1 MSKNIEIAKLAT
13 MSKTVAAE
21 DDKTLHKYY
30 VETGKLQDVCS
41 GGQVVLGTKGSGKT
55 ALFMHAHDSLK
66 KFGVVVVPF
75 SLVNDF
81 PLERQKMF
89 KDENVSLVERYVL
102 GWQYTLTLATYLQLK
117 SSGSLSLLE
126 RAKLWWCYRRARR
139 HDVGGLIERW
149 LLRRLETSAKFC
161 SVAISSSRVENP
173 LTRNEDMRRFISAMD
188 SVGKRKK
195 FVVLIDGID
204 PIWDAVDEGDDRKRV
219 IQGLVQ
225 AVRLANNATESIL
238 SNSSTVV
245 KDLPSGTVDISCL
258 PRIICFLR
266 TDIFHEIEFSDRN
279 KILRGAVNLRWN
291 QETLQDIVV
300 SRARYFLDDASID
313 WQDVVN
319 TGDVMRSR
327 QNISSYIW
335 MRTFNRPRDI
345 ITFISFAAQS
355 AADAGSLRI
364 GKDEINGA
372 FDLYSEHVLREF
384 EDEYASSS
392 YLFAKVR
399 NVLAAIDEDKFTF
412 HRWLEVGEFA
422 DEEQAKGYLFDAINR
437 SIVGWLDVG
446 GYQRG
451 SRWNFVCFSP
461 KSSFSLDSSF
471 KVHPTIARG
480 LNIKESR
487 RSTSA

>member
-1 MSKNIEIAKLAT
+1 MSKNIQIAELAA

-55 ALFMHAHDSLK
+55 ALFMHARDSLK
-66 KFGVVVVPF
+66 KCGVVVVPF

-89 KDENVSLVERYVL
+89 KDENVSPVERYVL

-117 SSGSLSLLE
+117 SSGSLGLRE
-126 RAKLWWCYRRARR
+126 RITLWWRYRMARR
-139 HDVGGLIERW
+139 HDVGGSIERW
-149 LLRRLETSAKFC
+149 LLRRLEISAKFRN
-161 SVAISSSRVENP
+161 VAISSSRAENP
-173 LTRNEDMRRFISAMD
+173 LARNEDMRRFVSAMD
-188 SVGKRKK
+188 NVGKRKQ

-204 PIWDAVDEGDDRKRV
+204 PIWDAVDEGDERKRV

-225 AVRLANNATESIL
+225 AVRLVNNATDPISLI
-238 SNSSTVV
+238 SSPVD
-245 KDLPSGTVDISCL
+245 KDLPSGTVDMSYL
-258 PRIICFLR
+258 PRAICFLR

-291 QETLQDIVV
+291 QEMLQDIVV
-300 SRARYFLDDASID
+300 SRARYLLDDDSID
-313 WQDVVN
+313 WGDVVKAD
-319 TGDVMRSR
+319 DVMRSR

-335 MRTFNRPRDI
+335 KRTFNRPRDI
-345 ITFISFAAQS
+345 IALISFAAQS
-355 AADAGSLRI
+355 AADSGSARI
-364 GKDEINGA
+364 GKEEINGA
-372 FDLYSEHVLREF
+372 LDSYSEHVLLEF
-384 EDEYASSS
+384 EDEYSSSS
-392 YLFAKVR
+392 YLFAKVKD
-399 NVLAAIDEDKFTF
+399 VLAAIGEDRFAF
-412 HRWLEVGEFA
+412 QRWLEVGEFA
-422 DEEQAKGYLFDAINR
+422 DESQAKDYLFDAIKR

-446 GYQRG
+446 GNERG
-451 SRWNFVCFSP
+451 SRWSFVCFSP
-461 KSSFSLDSSF
+461 NSSFALGSTF

>member
-55 ALFMHAHDSLK
+55 ALFMHAHDSLNK
-66 KFGVVVVPF
+66 HGVVVVPF

-89 KDENVSLVERYVL
+89 KDENVSPVERYVL

-117 SSGSLSLLE
+117 SSGSLGLFE
-126 RAKLWWCYRRARR
+126 RITLWWRYRMARR
-139 HDVGGLIERW
+139 HDVCGLIERW
-149 LLRRLETSAKFC
+149 LLRRLETSVKFRD
-161 SVAISSSRVENP
+161 VAISGSHVENP
-173 LTRNEDMRRFISAMD
+173 LTRNEDTRRFVTAMNN
-188 SVGKRKK
+188 VGKRKQ

-204 PIWDAVDEGDDRKRV
+204 PIWDAVDEGDERKRV

-225 AVRLANNATESIL
+225 AVRLANNATESI
-238 SNSSTVV
+238 SSISSPVV
-245 KDLPSGTVDISCL
+245 KDLPSGTVDTGYL
-258 PRIICFLR
+258 PRAICFLR
-266 TDIFHEIEFSDRN
+266 TDIFDEIEFSDRN

-300 SRARYFLDDASID
+300 SRARYLLDDGSID
-313 WQDVVN
+313 WEDVVK
-319 TGDVMRSR
+319 TDDVMRSR

-355 AADAGSLRI
+355 AAEYGSPRI

-372 FDLYSEHVLREF
+372 FDSYSEHVLHEF

-392 YLFAKVR
+392 YSFAKVKD
-399 NVLAAIDEDKFTF
+399 VLAAIDEDRFTF
-412 HRWLEVGEFA
+412 QRWLEVGEFD
-422 DEEQAKGYLFDAINR
+422 DENQAKGYLSDAIKR

-446 GYQRG
+446 GNQRG
-451 SRWNFVCFSP
+451 SRWSFVCFSP
-461 KSSFSLDSSF
+461 KSTFSFDSSF

-480 LNIKESR
+480 LSIKESR

>member
-1 MSKNIEIAKLAT
+1 MSKNIQIAELAA

-66 KFGVVVVPF
+66 KCGVVVVPF
-75 SLVNDF
+75 SLVNNF
-81 PLERQKMF
+81 PIERQKMF
-89 KDENVSLVERYVL
+89 KDENVSPVERYVL
-102 GWQYTLTLATYLQLK
+102 GWQYTLTLATYLQMK
-117 SSGSLSLLE
+117 SSGSLGLRE
-126 RAKLWWCYRRARR
+126 RITLWWRYRMARR

-149 LLRRLETSAKFC
+149 LLRRLETSAKFRD
-161 SVAISSSRVENP
+161 VAISSSRVENP

-188 SVGKRKK
+188 NVGKRKQ

-204 PIWDAVDEGDDRKRV
+204 PIWDAVDEGDERKRV
-219 IQGLVQ
+219 IQGLLQ
-225 AVRLANNATESIL
+225 AVRLANNATDPISLI
-238 SNSSTVV
+238 SGSVV
-245 KDLPSGTVDISCL
+245 KDLPSGTVDMSYL
-258 PRIICFLR
+258 PRAICFLR
-266 TDIFHEIEFSDRN
+266 TDIFHEIEYSDRN

-300 SRARYFLDDASID
+300 SRARYLLDDDSID
-313 WQDVVN
+313 WEDIVK
-319 TGDVMRSR
+319 TDDVMRSR

-335 MRTFNRPRDI
+335 KRTFNRPRDI

-355 AADAGSLRI
+355 AADLGSLRI

-372 FDLYSEHVLREF
+372 FDLYSEHVLLEF
-384 EDEYASSS
+384 RDEYSSSS
-392 YLFAKVR
+392 YSFAKVKD
-399 NVLAAIDEDKFTF
+399 VLAAIGEDQFTF
-412 HRWLEVGEFA
+412 QRWFEVGEFA
-422 DEEQAKGYLFDAINR
+422 DENQAKDYLFDAINR

-446 GYQRG
+446 GNERG
-451 SRWNFVCFSP
+451 SRWSFVCFSP
-461 KSSFSLDSSF
+461 KSSFALDSRF

-487 RSTSA
+487 RSTTA

>member
-1 MSKNIEIAKLAT
+1 MSKNIQIAELAT

-55 ALFMHAHDSLK
+55 ALFLHAHDSLK
-66 KFGVVVVPF
+66 KCGIVVVPF

-89 KDENVSLVERYVL
+89 KDENVSPVERYVL

-117 SSGSLSLLE
+117 SSGSLGLRE
-126 RAKLWWCYRRARR
+126 RITLWWRYRMARR

-149 LLRRLETSAKFC
+149 LLRRLETSAKFRD
-161 SVAISSSRVENP
+161 VAISSSRIENP
-173 LTRNEDMRRFISAMD
+173 LTRNEDMRRFVSAMYN
-188 SVGKRKK
+188 VGKRKQ

-204 PIWDAVDEGDDRKRV
+204 PIWDAVDEGDERKRV

-225 AVRLANNATESIL
+225 AVRLANNATDPISSI
-238 SNSSTVV
+238 SSPDV
-245 KDLPSGTVDISCL
+245 KDLPSGTVGMSYL
-258 PRIICFLR
+258 PRAICFLR

-300 SRARYFLDDASID
+300 SRARYLLDDDSID
-313 WQDVVN
+313 WEDVVK
-319 TGDVMRSR
+319 TDDVMRSR

-345 ITFISFAAQS
+345 ITLISFAAQS
-355 AADAGSLRI
+355 AADSGSLRI

-372 FDLYSEHVLREF
+372 FDLYSDHVLREF
-384 EDEYASSS
+384 EDEYSSSS
-392 YLFAKVR
+392 YSFAKVKD
-399 NVLAAIDEDKFTF
+399 VLAAIGEDKFTF
-412 HRWLEVGEFA
+412 QRWFEVGEFA
-422 DEEQAKGYLFDAINR
+422 DENQAKGYLFDAIKR

-446 GYQRG
+446 GNERG
-451 SRWNFVCFSP
+451 SRWSFVCFSP
-461 KSSFSLDSSF
+461 KSTYALDSRF

-487 RSTSA
+487 RSISA